1 MKPRIQVTLAA
12 LLLVA
17 LAAGC
22 TPGPS
27 RCSPESGEHSWSKWE
42 VYGTA
47 PAGPNWV
54 WHERRCETCG
64 WTERRL
70 EQ

>member
-1 MKPRIQVTLAA
+1 MKRMLVAFACLA
-12 LLLVA
+12 A

-22 TPGPS
+22 APAPP
-27 RCSPESGEHSWSKWE
+27 RCSSESGEHSWGKWE

-47 PAGPNWV
+47 IGGPELV

-64 WTERRL
+64 
-70 EQ
+70 

>member
-1 MKPRIQVTLAA
+1 MKRALIAFACLAA
-12 LLLVA
+12 M
-17 LAAGC
+17 AAGC
-22 TPGPS
+22 APGPS
-27 RCSPESGEHSWSKWE
+27 RCSSESEEHSWGKWE

-47 PAGPNWV
+47 PGSPDWV
-54 WHERRCETCG
+54 WQERRCETCG